1 MKLNA
6 NARLWLVTILA
17 AMVFVPSAQRL
28 KLAPRQSVNVEMQVA
43 LPLFVQVAMAAGD
56 RFLAANIAAIRAL
69 WVDNFKMQKEEFK
82 VLAKVQENVSWLNP
96 GHEDNYYIAAAIL
109 PWNGEVEAAQRILAR
124 ATTARRFDYQPAFYY
139 AFNLLHFKGDA
150 VGASNWMR
158 EAAEYLPEGNNRLQ
172 MQNLAAIWLDRAGDL
187 DLAIS
192 VVEAMARQANRGDFR
207 RYLQQRV
214 IRLEMLRDLREAA
227 ARYQQRFGRRIVAL
241 SDLVESGIV
250 AEVPKPPFGYGFAIN
265 EQGQVVLQDS
275 PPRAPGGQR

>member
-109 PWNGEVEAAQRILAR
+109 PWNGEVEAAVKAALA
-124 ATTARRFDYQPAFYY
+124 
-139 AFNLLHFKGDA
+139 G
-150 VGASNWMR
+150 
-158 EAAEYLPEGNNRLQ
+158 
-172 MQNLAAIWLDRAGDL
+172 
-187 DLAIS
+187 
-192 VVEAMARQANRGDFR
+192 
-207 RYLQQRV
+207 
-214 IRLEMLRDLREAA
+214 
-227 ARYQQRFGRRIVAL
+227 
-241 SDLVESGIV
+241 
-250 AEVPKPPFGYGFAIN
+250 
-265 EQGQVVLQDS
+265 
-275 PPRAPGGQR
+275 